1 MSGIFSGKAEAK
13 VAEKESGIEKLHAKI
28 GQLMV
33 ERDFSAKGALE
44 SGPIDFRLME

>member
-33 ERDFSAKGALE
+33 NGIFQRRA
-44 SGPIDFRLME
+44 R